1 MTSPQSLTRSSW
13 TVAACLWAVV
23 CVCGPVW
30 AFDIS
35 DPEVEKGQHKIE
47 TMHVGQSGF
56 PTGSTGNT
64 RNIQS
69 LGYSYGLTDFWQ
81 LKGGLIGDRLDD
93 RDWRVG
99 VAFVESTLE
108 IVDIKKTGIG
118 LAWFSAVAG
127 AVSDDATNTVLFG
140 PIIKFA
146 YDRFSL
152 TLNPFLDKS
161 FGQNHEDGI
170 AFVYGWQANAAI
182 GNGVTLSLAGFGKID
197 DIGHAPSA
205 SQQEHIIGPL
215 VGYEFEVTD
224 KRTMAMELGVFFGLT
239 EATADTAF
247 KGKLSYSF

>member
-146 YDRFSL
+146 YD
-152 TLNPFLDKS
+152 
-161 FGQNHEDGI
+161 
-170 AFVYGWQANAAI
+170 
-182 GNGVTLSLAGFGKID
+182 
-197 DIGHAPSA
+197 
-205 SQQEHIIGPL
+205 
-215 VGYEFEVTD
+215 
-224 KRTMAMELGVFFGLT
+224 
-239 EATADTAF
+239 
-247 KGKLSYSF
+247 